1 MTTLTTMFRTVAA
14 TVLAATLTACATTPK
29 VPPTPQLTDLLSQA
43 SAAAATGE
51 KEKAVTV
58 WKQAATAYPA
68 DKAPWIN
75 IAQTR
80 YEAAQYGEAITAAQE
95 ALVRDPNDKLANSI
109 IATSGLRLA
118 TRALADLSRQNNLSG
133 SLRTESQDLA
143 KLLRET
149 LGETVLFN
157 NSAPKR
163 AEEPKVKVSTG
174 KRATRAA
181 AADTDKA
188 ADPFGSL
195 K

>member
-1 MTTLTTMFRTVAA
+1 MTTLTTLFRTVAA
-14 TVLAATLTACATTPK
+14 TVLAATLSACATTK
-29 VPPTPQLTDLLSQA
+29 APTTLPLTDLLSQA

-51 KEKAVTV
+51 KEKAITV
-58 WKQAATAYPA
+58 LKQAAMAYPS
-68 DKAPWIN
+68 DKAPWST

-95 ALVRDPNDKLANSI
+95 VLVRDPNDKLANSI

-157 NSAPKR
+157 NSASKR
-163 AEEPKVKVSTG
+163 SEETKVKVSTG

-181 AADTDKA
+181 ANDNDKSD
-188 ADPFGSL
+188 DPFGSL

>member
-1 MTTLTTMFRTVAA
+1 MTTLTTLFRTVAA
-14 TVLAATLTACATTPK
+14 TVLAATLSACATTK
-29 VPPTPQLTDLLSQA
+29 APPTLPLTDLLSQA

-51 KEKAVTV
+51 KEKAITV
-58 WKQAATAYPA
+58 LKQAAMAYPS
-68 DKAPWIN
+68 DKAPWST

-95 ALVRDPNDKLANSI
+95 VLVRDPNDKLANSI

-157 NSAPKR
+157 NPAPKL
-163 AEEPKVKVSTG
+163 AEEAKVKSSAAA
-174 KRATRAA
+174 RRAA
-181 AADTDKA
+181 AKA
-188 ADPFGSL
+188 AARSKDTDPFGSL